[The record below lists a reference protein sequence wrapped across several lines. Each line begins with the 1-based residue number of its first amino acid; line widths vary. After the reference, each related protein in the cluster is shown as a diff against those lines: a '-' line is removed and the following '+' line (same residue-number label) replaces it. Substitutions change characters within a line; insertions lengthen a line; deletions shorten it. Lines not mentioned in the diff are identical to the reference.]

1 MSENIYEPPTSD
13 VRVESTEQ
21 NELASRWKRLWASL
35 LDSLILM
42 LIILPVMY
50 FTGGFEGVSAGVQ
63 PSMGYSL
70 LMGLFGLIVF
80 VLVNGKLLVDNGQ
93 TIGKKILGIKII
105 TDNGELPTLKE
116 HLLKRYA
123 VFFLPGQ
130 IPLVGQI
137 FSIVNV
143 VFIFGKQKRCIHDI
157 AGGTK
162 VVTA

>member
-93 TIGKKILGIKII
+93 TISSVRLG
-105 TDNGELPTLKE
+105 N
-116 HLLKRYA
+116 
-123 VFFLPGQ
+123 
-130 IPLVGQI
+130 
-137 FSIVNV
+137 
-143 VFIFGKQKRCIHDI
+143 CIW
-157 AGGTK
+157 
-162 VVTA
+162 